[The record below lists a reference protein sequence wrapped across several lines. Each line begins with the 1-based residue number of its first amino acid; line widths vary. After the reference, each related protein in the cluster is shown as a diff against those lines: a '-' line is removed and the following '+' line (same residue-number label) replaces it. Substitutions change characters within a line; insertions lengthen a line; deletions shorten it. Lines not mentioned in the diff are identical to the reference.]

1 MALSRNHMTREVN
14 VVKTK
19 FVKAVG
25 SAIARQR
32 KLAEMTQSDVAEK
45 LGIEKETLSRM
56 ETGAISPTLT
66 RLEQLSKILG
76 CPIRQFFWHERG
88 DEQTQAD
95 TITDMIQTL
104 SEEKRE
110 LVVRFVADVVR
121 VLK

>member
-1 MALSRNHMTREVN
+1 MILLRNYMTREVN
-14 VVKTK
+14 LEKTK
-19 FVKAVG
+19 LVKSVG
-25 SAIARQR
+25 HAIARQR
-32 KLAEMTQSDVAEK
+32 RLAEMTQSQVAER
-45 LGIEKETLSRM
+45 LGIEKETLSRI

-66 RLEQLSKILG
+66 RLEQLSKIFE

-95 TITDMIQTL
+95 TITDMIKTL
-104 SEEKRE
+104 PEEKRE

>member
-1 MALSRNHMTREVN
+1 MERRA
-14 VVKTK
+14 
-19 FVKAVG
+19 FVKSVG
-25 SAIARQR
+25 KAIARQR
-32 KLAEMTQSDVAEK
+32 KLAEMTQSQVAER
-45 LGIEKETLSRM
+45 LGIETETLSRM

-66 RLEQLSKILG
+66 RLEQLSKIFA
-76 CPIRQFFWHERG
+76 CPIRQFFWHEQG

-104 SEEKRE
+104 PEEKRE